1 VTERRYTAYRRV
13 RTKLGVL
20 ATEVALCPEE
30 RLLFDD
36 CAEGLLLARPGEDDE
51 IKSLRLKAAVG
62 LSLLVSSGRISD
74 VEADALYE
82 QITYCGPTHEPQVMA
97 AA

>member
-1 VTERRYTAYRRV
+1 MTDRRYSAYRRV

-20 ATEVALCPEE
+20 ATEIELCPEE

-36 CAEGLLLARPGEDDE
+36 CAEGLLLARAGEDDE
-51 IKSLRLKAAVG
+51 VRSLRMKAAIG
-62 LSLLVSSGRISD
+62 LSLLVGSGRMTSA
-74 VEADALYE
+74 EADALYE
-82 QITYCGPTHEPQVMA
+82 QITFCGPAREPEVA